1 MSATWVGVVLIGL
14 AALLYSSVGHGGAS
28 GYLAVMALLGV
39 AAVAMRPAALVLNI
53 VVATIGTTQFA
64 RAGYFRWRL
73 FAPFAV
79 ASIPAAYL
87 GGRIVLPG
95 AAYRILVGVVLIV
108 SALRLVVTLRAADQ
122 SGKQPPLPVCL
133 VVGALLG
140 FLAGLS
146 GVGGGIFLSPLLLL
160 AGWADLRTTAATSA
174 AFILVNSIAGLL
186 GQWPS
191 LDALPSEIVWWA
203 PAVVAGGVIGS
214 RLGSQR
220 LAVPALRV
228 LLAAVLL
235 VAGLKLSVSG

>member
-174 AFILVNSIAGLL
+174 AFILVNSIAGLV